1 VYQATINAKYGDRMS
16 SAPHHGPA
24 PDKLH
29 MHLDIRP
36 LNVVADPDTGFGIDS
51 SGRVVLY

>member
-1 VYQATINAKYGDRMS
+1 MS

-36 LNVVADPDTGFGIDS
+36 LNVVADSKTGYGVNTA
-51 SGRVVLY
+51 GRVVLY